1 MDLLLTPRADVSQGF
16 PLVSRASISVS
27 LCGSGRLAAR
37 DAGVG
42 LGRCGRRPAS
52 LDGPHM
58 YRLLLAG
65 GGCVGVREYE
75 PHR

>member
-1 MDLLLTPRADVSQGF
+1 MPRADVSQDLL
-16 PLVSRASISVS
+16 LVRRALISVS

-37 DAGVG
+37 ATGAG
-42 LGRCGRRPAS
+42 LGRCGWRPAS
-52 LDGPHM
+52 LDGPHI
-58 YRLLLAG
+58 YRLLLDG